1 MFGKAERNTCLVLE
15 EENKLL
21 TEEFTEKEVREAVF
35 QMKHNKAQGS
45 DGFPMEFYPVFWSLI
60 KDDLMA
66 MFRDFYSGNLSL
78 FSLNFGI
85 LTLIP
90 KLKEVKMI
98 QQYRPICMLNVS
110 FKIFTKVLANRLNI
124 VINKLIKPT
133 HTTFMTGRYIMEG
146 VVILHEM
153 IHESK
158 KRRNKVQ

>member
-66 MFRDFYSGNLSL
+66 MFRDFHNGNLDL
-78 FSLNFGI
+78 YTLNFRVI
-85 LTLIP
+85 ILIP
-90 KLKEVKMI
+90 KLQEVKMI
-98 QQYRPICMLNVS
+98 QQYRSICMLNIS
-110 FKIFTKVLANRLNI
+110 FKIFTKVLANRI
-124 VINKLIKPT
+124 TSVEI
-133 HTTFMTGRYIMEG
+133 E
-146 VVILHEM
+146 
-153 IHESK
+153 
-158 KRRNKVQ
+158 

>member
-1 MFGKAERNTCLVLE
+1 
-15 EENKLL
+15 
-21 TEEFTEKEVREAVF
+21 
-35 QMKHNKAQGS
+35 
-45 DGFPMEFYPVFWSLI
+45 
-60 KDDLMA
+60 MA

-133 HTTFMTGRYIMEG
+133 QTAFMTSRYIMEG

-158 KRRNKVQ
+158 KEETKCNNSKARL